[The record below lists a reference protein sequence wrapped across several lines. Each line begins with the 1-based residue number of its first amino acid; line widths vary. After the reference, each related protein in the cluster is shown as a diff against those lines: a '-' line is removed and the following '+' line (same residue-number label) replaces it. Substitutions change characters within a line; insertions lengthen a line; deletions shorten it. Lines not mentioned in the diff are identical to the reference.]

1 MEVEIDLTANHYG
14 IFELKLCP
22 NNNPRSEATQD
33 CFDKYPLIVSKTG
46 EKRFVIPPDTE
57 KQAVITYSVRLP
69 RGVTCS
75 VSSRFFDDLY
85 YLFLLHCPKCSI

>member
-22 NNNPRSEATQD
+22 NNNPRSEATQE

-46 EKRFVIPPDTE
+46 EERFVIPPDTE

-69 RGVTCS
+69 KGVTCS
-75 VSSRFFDDLY
+75 VSSRCLITSVIYFYKYCL
-85 YLFLLHCPKCSI
+85 KCSI

>member
-22 NNNPRSEATQD
+22 NNNPRSEATQE
-33 CFDKYPLIVSKTG
+33 CFDKYPLIVKGTG
-46 EKRFVIPPDTE
+46 KKQFVIPADTE

-69 RGVTCS
+69 KGVTCS
-75 VSSRFFDDLY
+75 VSL
-85 YLFLLHCPKCSI
+85 